1 MEFEGAIV
9 GMAGRR
15 NGPPLS
21 TRYDDDDD
29 DDDDYLLQRRRNDFN
44 IAGVNIS

>member
-1 MEFEGAIV
+1 
-9 GMAGRR
+9 MAGRR

-29 DDDDYLLQRRRNDFN
+29 DVITGSEQFRNDTSAQN
-44 IAGVNIS
+44 RPLSAING

>member
-1 MEFEGAIV
+1 MIV

-21 TRYDDDDD
+21 MRYDDDDD
-29 DDDDYLLQRRRNDFN
+29 DDDEAGKRNHVQSHC
-44 IAGVNIS
+44 II